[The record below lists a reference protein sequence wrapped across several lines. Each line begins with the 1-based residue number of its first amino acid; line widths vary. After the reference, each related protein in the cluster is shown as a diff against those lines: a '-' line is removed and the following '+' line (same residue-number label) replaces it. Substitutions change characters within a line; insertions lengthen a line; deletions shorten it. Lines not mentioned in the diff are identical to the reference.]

1 MPTERSLVGG
11 GTTYDNTQVSS
22 QYQPYYKFI
31 TSDNYTW
38 NSDVLYPLNGNAGV
52 NYGKPVYP
60 YSIIDGTAKQLNYVN
75 DLFTG
80 VLPFQNP
87 WDSHYKNSMNGITAS
102 NKKAYF
108 SFGLPVVITKYRM
121 YNAFGS
127 NVYGNKFDS
136 SQMIEHDMADQTP
149 QDWTLSGSNDRINW
163 TTIDT
168 RSSQSRFPYATDRL
182 AKNCSYSEYTVTGA
196 SAYKIYRLVVTK
208 GGRAGANTKAGY
220 VSNVYNN
227 VFQIGEIQ
235 LFGYESPTTSCE
247 LHGGYTLFPS
257 AKYLNSSGT
266 ILTETAGTAYK
277 TGFPK
282 AFSDFGMRFKN
293 TTGTYIYY
301 VIPTNGNDWASPFF
315 DYLNVFQSSWGPF
328 TVGVGVIADT
338 GYLDFGVAVTI
349 SSYNMRAITGSSGAW
364 TLYGSSNNST
374 WTSID
379 NRTGITNNDSIL
391 NYAIASPASYRY
403 YKMELKNGEI
413 YSRKSGNLYLIQVNG
428 LQFIGYVT

>member
-1 MPTERSLVGG
+1 LVGG
-11 GTTYDNTQVSS
+11 GTTYDNTQVNV
-22 QYQPYYKFI
+22 QYRPYYKFT
-31 TSDNYTW
+31 TSDNFVW
-38 NSDVLYPLNGNAGV
+38 NSDLVSGEA
-52 NYGKPVYP
+52 
-60 YSIIDGTAKQLNYVN
+60 YSIIDGTAKQQYYVN

-80 VLPFQNP
+80 VLPYQNP
-87 WDSHYKNSMNGITAS
+87 WDSHYKNNFDRTVS

-121 YNAFGS
+121 YNAFGE
-127 NVYGNKFDS
+127 NVYGNTNNNNNTIS
-136 SQMIEHDMADQTP
+136 TNMADETP
-149 QDWTLSGSNDRINW
+149 QDWTLSGSNDQINW

-168 RSSQSRFPYATDRL
+168 RTSQTRFPYATDRL

-208 GGRAGANTKAGY
+208 GGRSSRNTKSGVVLY
-220 VSNVYNN
+220 EN

-235 LFGYESPTTSCE
+235 LWGYESPETPCE

-257 AKYLNSSGT
+257 LKYLNSSGT

-282 AFSDFGMRFKN
+282 AFSDFGMRFKFLYSSFSSN
-293 TTGTYIYY
+293 IS
-301 VIPTNGNDWASPFF
+301 IPTNGTNGNGPFEK
-315 DYLNVFQSSWGPF
+315 YVYIFQSSWGPF
-328 TVGVGVIADT
+328 TVGTGVIANT

-349 SSYNMRAITGSSGAW
+349 SSYNMRANTGTSGAW
-364 TLYGSSNNST
+364 TLYGSSDNST

-403 YKMELKNGEI
+403 YKMELKNGATF
-413 YSRKSGNLYLIQVNG
+413 SGKSGTGYTIQVNG
-428 LQFIGYVT
+428 LQFMGTIT